1 MKPPYHTQRGMILV
15 VVLWVIAMMT
25 TIIVSLSAF
34 TQKNISLAGVE
45 TDRLRSEQL
54 LFSSLEAAK
63 AVILATP
70 EENRVFLNGSPKRL
84 DLGNGNIVEVMVQ
97 DTSGLIDLNRTPV
110 PLLEALAAQISSGSS
125 ETAALITEIIRKRS
139 AKLLAPAP
147 QASAAKPKIQPV
159 AIVAPGELRALPGGN
174 SATLVDLWRIATLF
188 TADGK
193 VNPLSAPD
201 PVLRAVPGLTP
212 KDKTIFESARAQN
225 RWKQPQVQNALE
237 TYAEFLAVRESRIFN
252 IEVTIVAN
260 NNGPPG
266 QKLTSTVILDQAA
279 DVPFQTLA
287 LSW

>member
-1 MKPPYHTQRGMILV
+1 MTPPYHAQRGMILV

-25 TIIVSLSAF
+25 TIVVSLSAF

-54 LFSSLEAAK
+54 LFSSLEVAK

-110 PLLEALAAQISSGSS
+110 PLLEALAAQLSSGSS
-125 ETAALITEIIRKRS
+125 ETAALIAEIIRRRS
-139 AKLLAPAP
+139 AKLLVTSRQGSPA
-147 QASAAKPKIQPV
+147 QPKIQPV
-159 AIVAPGELRALPGGN
+159 PFAAEGELRALPGG
-174 SATLVDLWRIATLF
+174 SRATLGNLGKLATLF

-201 PVLRAVPGLTP
+201 PVLMAIPGLTP
-212 KDKTIFESARAQN
+212 QDKAIFESARAQN

-237 TYAEFLAVRESRIFN
+237 TYAEYLAVRESRIFN

-260 NNGPPG
+260 NHGPTG